1 MQGITVN
8 FRVVG
13 IYCYIPG
20 LDFDALSASSGR
32 PISPDS
38 TIQEIQ
44 DAVKI
49 YNNNNEGGNSKG
61 HLEITD
67 NDGTDVTAF
76 EYRLFEDVSN
86 PFAPRTQK
94 TGQDFPP
101 IDWARQ
107 VRSGTRKMEEHLSG
121 RDNPEDSRVW
131 QYYVSAYYNST
142 SDNSVIEVARSSID
156 RQSAGVEG
164 AKPLFSD
171 TPLIKFMPPKDSIS
185 GYELSSYNITWRL
198 VGIQMTPDAIEA
210 KYERRRQR
218 TSGRIV

>member
-1 MQGITVN
+1 MTIVN

-20 LDFDALSASSGR
+20 LDFDALSVSSGR
-32 PISPDS
+32 PISENS
-38 TIQEIQ
+38 TIKVIQ

-67 NDGTDVTAF
+67 NNGTDVTAF
-76 EYRLFEDVSN
+76 EYRLYEKVVN
-86 PFAPRTQK
+86 PFAPENNQ

-101 IDWARQ
+101 IDWAGE
-107 VRSGTRKMEEHLSG
+107 VHSGTRKLEEHLSEPG
-121 RDNPEDSRVW
+121 NPEDSRVW
-131 QYYVSAYYNST
+131 QYYVSAYYKST
-142 SDNSVIEVARSSID
+142 SDNSVIKVARSSID
-156 RQSAGVEG
+156 RQSAGVSG
-164 AKPLFSD
+164 AKPPFNE
-171 TPLIKFMPPKDSIS
+171 TPLIKFMPPADSIS
-185 GYELSSYNITWRL
+185 GYRLSSYNITWRL

-210 KYERRRQR
+210 RYERRRQR